1 MFSTRVFSFLCDES
15 NTYFDKVVNNNPLKI
30 AKMLWK
36 KASERNVDFAL
47 FCSLE
52 AMGARDLGKIKIT
65 YIVASKDNI
74 NLT

>member
-1 MFSTRVFSFLCDES
+1 
-15 NTYFDKVVNNNPLKI
+15 
-30 AKMLWK
+30 MLWK

-65 YIVASKDNI
+65 YIVSTKGNI